1 MRRAATG
8 ARWRPLRGTGPQ
20 AEEHFLRH
28 GAHRRARQLGPCVEL
43 HRLPD
48 HGAPGPRG
56 GIAADVAGH
65 LEQVALDDARYAHH
79 RRFAIGP
86 EPGRGGTDPLLPRRR
101 RHHGG
106 PRQRY
111 RLAAGP
117 RGRMGNAAARGQG
130 AERGRDEEL
139 HHVAGGRRAHGGAVA
154 ERSGTA
160 GRAGRPARG
169 AARGRPGRLV
179 ARAGSA
185 HARPQHHGGRTRHQL
200 PRGAGVGAEIQGNLG
215 PAGRSV
221 LRRRDQARPD
231 GVDRGRLSAAD
242 LRHPRTDPGGPAGAG
257 RRDARARCAR
267 AAGRSRRRGRARP
280 DLAGSGHAGPGPD
293 RRDPGLLRDGGAA
306 VGRARPGPGP
316 SAPPVQSHQDQLMSR
331 AMLTALAIAGA
342 ATMAGALAAS
352 PPALVNL
359 NVPWADEFARDG
371 LLQPVDALLGQERSR
386 YLKSTLE
393 DLSFGGRTYGFPL
406 YSNVA
411 VIAYNRQIF
420 QAAGIPHPP
429 RSLDEQLAFARQIAL
444 RTGKAGLCPAL
455 AKIDGLMMQ
464 QGLAV
469 IKNGRAVFNSPAHV
483 ALIRKLADT
492 YKVGG
497 LLKDSLF
504 AEDNFPA
511 AIDAYKGGRLG
522 MLLAPPTAV
531 GRIAAD
537 ARDIYAVTD
546 VAPAPL
552 GPTGIADGGWLIHF
566 GVPAGVDKALLP
578 TIGKFARYLTGDAN
592 QLAFAKAASVY
603 PASARAAAD
612 PFFTTVPPN
621 AGAAEK
627 AVAAG
632 AVSMPHS
639 HTLYVAGVTDYDEL
653 RRSLVKAV
661 EAGVTGRQD
670 IQQALD
676 QAVAI
681 WNRKLARQFPAQP
694 MSTSGAQQG
703 FQGAQLPAGAAG
715 NGLPAIAPAGTFLDT
730 ASAVSCCATAALV
743 STFVPDPD
751 VDTNSAIALA
761 EAP

>member
-1 MRRAATG
+1 MRLVLTIAGVLLAAHAAAAPAQKIEFWTFSMKPKFTPYFDG
-8 ARWRPLRGTGPQ
+8 IV
-20 AEEHFLRH
+20 
-28 GAHRRARQLGPCVEL
+28 RRYEAANPGVKVEWVDFPWDIIQTKL
-43 HRLPD
+43 VTR
-48 HGAPGPRG
+48 
-56 GIAADVAGH
+56 IVAG
-65 LEQVALDDARYAHH
+65 
-79 RRFAIGP
+79 
-86 EPGRGGTDPLLPRRR
+86 T
-101 RHHGG
+101 
-106 PRQRY
+106 
-111 RLAAGP
+111 
-117 RGRMGNAAARGQG
+117 
-130 AERGRDEEL
+130 
-139 HHVAGGRRAHGGAVA
+139 
-154 ERSGTA
+154 
-160 GRAGRPARG
+160 
-169 AARGRPGRLV
+169 
-179 ARAGSA
+179 
-185 HARPQHHGGRTRHQL
+185 
-200 PRGAGVGAEIQGNLG
+200 
-215 PAGRSV
+215 
-221 LRRRDQARPD
+221 
-231 GVDRGRLSAAD
+231 
-242 LRHPRTDPGGPAGAG
+242 
-257 RRDARARCAR
+257 
-267 AAGRSRRRGRARP
+267 
-280 DLAGSGHAGPGPD
+280 
-293 RRDPGLLRDGGAA
+293 
-306 VGRARPGPGP
+306 
-316 SAPPVQSHQDQLMSR
+316 
-331 AMLTALAIAGA
+331 
-342 ATMAGALAAS
+342 

-371 LLQPVDALLGQERSR
+371 LLQPVDALLERGR
-386 YLKSTLE
+386 YLPGTLQ
-393 DLSFGGRTYGFPL
+393 DLTFGGRTYGFPL

-411 VIAYNRQIF
+411 VIAYNTQIF
-420 QAAGIPHPP
+420 KAAAIPHPP
-429 RSLDEQLAFARQIAL
+429 RSLDEQLAFARQIAQ

-469 IKNGRAVFNSPAHV
+469 IRNGRAVFNSPAHV

-531 GRIAAD
+531 GRIAMD

-578 TIGKFARYLTGDAN
+578 AIGKFARYLTNDAN

-603 PASARAAAD
+603 PAATGAASD
-612 PFFTTVPPN
+612 PFFTTVPPH

-670 IQQALD
+670 IRQALD

-681 WNRKLARQFPAQP
+681 WNRKLAKQFPARP
-694 MSTSGAQQG
+694 VATLEAKPGFRGAPSLVGAAVMACRPLPLPHPEADNCHTAEFVSTLGSHPDKDTSASTVASGANRARLDIRQADLNRCMVELVSMSG
-703 FQGAQLPAGAAG
+703 CGRS
-715 NGLPAIAPAGTFLDT
+715 NGLRAITAAPARS
-730 ASAVSCCATAALV
+730 SAPRNPGFAPT
-743 STFVPDPD
+743 
-751 VDTNSAIALA
+751 VDTGSAAA
-761 EAP
+761 HMAVAP